1 MRKGP
6 PMRKYPLAV
15 NLIIAMVA
23 VVIIGST
30 IDIFDRTF
38 GTNMAAASGI
48 WLAAIA
54 AILLAWYCVVAFKSR
69 KK

>member
-1 MRKGP
+1 
-6 PMRKYPLAV
+6 MRKYPLAV
-15 NLIIAMVA
+15 NLIIAIVA

-30 IDIFDRTF
+30 VDVFDQSF
-38 GTNMAAASGI
+38 GTHLSASVGI

-54 AILLAWYCVVAFKSR
+54 AILLAAYVVVAFRAR

>member
-1 MRKGP
+1 
-6 PMRKYPLAV
+6 MRKYPLAV
-15 NLIIAMVA
+15 NLIIAIVA

-30 IDIFDRTF
+30 IDVFDQTF
-38 GTNMAAASGI
+38 GTHLASITGI

-54 AILLAWYCVVAFKSR
+54 AILLAAYIVVALKSR

>member
-1 MRKGP
+1 
-6 PMRKYPLAV
+6 MRKYPLAV
-15 NLIIAMVA
+15 NLIIAIVA

-30 IDIFDRTF
+30 IDVFDQSF
-38 GTNMAAASGI
+38 GTHLSSITGI

-54 AILLAWYCVVAFKSR
+54 AILLAVYIVVALKSR